1 MSNPFSISGEQMQ
14 AIVAK
19 ALFDGLT
26 PEAKDAMV
34 VKALK
39 DSLAAVPEDGN
50 RGYNSDRRSR
60 FQREFDSAVSDVTR
74 LVVADAIKSNADVRV
89 AIEQMISDAFKK
101 LVDRDSDQWGRLT
114 AGIADAIE
122 KTLTKDRY

>member
-1 MSNPFSISGEQMQ
+1 MQ

-39 DSLAAVPEDGN
+39 ESLAAVPEDG
-50 RGYNSDRRSR
+50 RGGYNADRRSR
-60 FQREFDSAVSDVTR
+60 FQREFDSAVSSVTR
-74 LVVADAIKSNADVRV
+74 DVVSEAIKGNAEVRS
-89 AIEQMISDAFKK
+89 AIEAMISEAFKK
-101 LVDRDSDQWGRLT
+101 LVDRDADQWGKLT
-114 AGIADAIE
+114 SGIADAIE
-122 KTLTKDRY
+122 KTLTKDRC